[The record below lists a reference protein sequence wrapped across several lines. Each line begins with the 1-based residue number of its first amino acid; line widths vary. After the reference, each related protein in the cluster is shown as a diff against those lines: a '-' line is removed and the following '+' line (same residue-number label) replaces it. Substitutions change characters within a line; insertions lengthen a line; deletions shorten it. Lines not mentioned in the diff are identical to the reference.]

1 MSGPDDEGKAREHRE
16 DGATGVVGSIDV
28 RERAAAGALARGI
41 ARELVRPLRELR
53 EDLAVVVELL
63 DRHMSGARGPKGLPW
78 KEVEAL
84 RQQIADGYLRS
95 RRIARLVSELA
106 DAIAPATKVRGPVDV
121 NKLVESA
128 LNLSR
133 HRIVSDTEVFI
144 DLGSVPL
151 VRATYGDLLLTV
163 ARMIGVAADSASRAE
178 GSALSVKTRRER
190 DEESGRDEVVIFVAD
205 NGSGRPAAARSLFAV
220 GEHIA
225 EAMGGMFTGT
235 SERGIG
241 SVFELRLPT
250 GHGGQSDRP

>member
-1 MSGPDDEGKAREHRE
+1 MSETDDKGRDRESRE
-16 DGATGVVGSIDV
+16 DAATGVVASIDV

-41 ARELVRPLRELR
+41 TRELVRPLRELR
-53 EDLAVVVELL
+53 EDLAVMVEQL
-63 DRHMSGARGPKGLPW
+63 DRHMSGAHGPKGLPW

-84 RQQIADGYLRS
+84 RQQLADSYLRS

-106 DAIAPATKVRGPVDV
+106 DAIAPATKARGPIDV

-128 LNLSR
+128 LNLAR
-133 HRIVSDTEVFI
+133 HRIVPDTEVFI

-151 VRATYGDLLLTV
+151 VRGTYGELLLAV

-178 GSALSVKTRRER
+178 GSALSVKTRREQ
-190 DEESGRDEVVIFVAD
+190 DAESGRDEVVIFVAD
-205 NGSGRPAAARSLFAV
+205 NGSGRPAAARSVTAV
-220 GEHIA
+220 GEHVA
-225 EAMGGMFTGT
+225 AALGGVFAGT

-250 GHGGQSDRP
+250 GQSREPG

>member
-1 MSGPDDEGKAREHRE
+1 MSGSDEEGREQENR
-16 DGATGVVGSIDV
+16 DGAATGVVASIDV

-41 ARELVRPLRELR
+41 SRELVRPLRELR

-63 DRHMSGARGPKGLPW
+63 DRHMAGARGPKGLPW

-84 RQQIADGYLRS
+84 RQQLADSYLRS

-106 DAIAPATKVRGPVDV
+106 DAIAPVSKARVPIDV
-121 NKLVESA
+121 NKIVESA

-151 VRATYGDLLLTV
+151 VRGSYGDLLLAV

-178 GSALSVKTRRER
+178 SSALSVKTRRER
-190 DEESGRDEVVIFVAD
+190 DEETGRDEVVIFVAD
-205 NGSGRPAAARSLFAV
+205 NGSGRPAAARSVTAV
-220 GEHIA
+220 GEHVA
-225 EAMGGMFTGT
+225 AAMGGVFAGT

-250 GHGGQSDRP
+250 GQP